1 MARYNPYGSRIAQPE
16 MIDTGDVPYISY
28 QSENFLPMVLQGMG
42 EMQKRYD
49 IAQSAMAKYL
59 EENAALKARGADYQN
74 VMNRLDEELAN
85 IKSTVKDTYGGD
97 YGAAVNEVVKRLGK
111 ARGIYHQAQQEYER
125 ALPYEQVMAKLQ
137 REGKLLFTPD
147 AQGNIVDPRT
157 QVAFDERGNYT
168 PVDYNRFREQSDYVK
183 EAQPLV
189 EKVNKLIKEDPTW
202 RSKYGYLG
210 AVTLQG
216 LNALDKGDLD
226 KLVESYAP
234 IFEKETTYNIDPKY
248 RGMTSKD
255 FLKSTIE
262 SLATRGEKADWMKDW
277 MGEKE
282 YDRQR
287 KLEELGKR
295 NVFGPIVGNRAAKNE
310 LLQGLP
316 NYQPLS

>member
-1 MARYNPYGSRIAQPE
+1 
-16 MIDTGDVPYISY
+16 
-28 QSENFLPMVLQGMG
+28 
-42 EMQKRYD
+42 
-49 IAQSAMAKYL
+49 MAKRTY
-59 EENAALKARGADYQN
+59 D
-74 VMNRLDEELAN
+74 
-85 IKSTVKDTYGGD
+85 IKSTAKDTYGGD

-125 ALPYEQVMAKLQ
+125 ALPYEQEMAKLQ
-137 REGKLLFTPD
+137 SQGKLLFTPD

-157 QVAFDERGNYT
+157 QAAFDERGNYT

-210 AVTLQG
+210 AFTLQG

-248 RGMTSKD
+248 RGITSKD

-277 MGEKE
+277 IYEH
-282 YDRQR
+282 Q
-287 KLEELGKR
+287 LESSKK
-295 NVFGPIVGNRAAKNE
+295 VPTI
-310 LLQGLP
+310 
-316 NYQPLS
+316 S

>member
-28 QSENFLPMVLQGMG
+28 QSEYFLPMVSQGMG

-49 IAQSAMAKYL
+49 IAQSAMAKYI
-59 EENAALKARGADYQN
+59 EENAALKTRGADYQN

-85 IKSTVKDTYGGD
+85 IKATVKDTYGGD

-125 ALPYEQVMAKLQ
+125 ALPYEQEMAKLQ
-137 REGKLLFTPD
+137 SQGKLLFTPD

-168 PVDYNRFREQSDYVK
+168 PVDYNRFREQSDYDKEIAIKFGAAKDVITQKLAEKSKIPGYYEFVKTKGPGALSENDWKDILSDEDVK
-183 EAQPLV
+183 EFV
-189 EKVNKLIKEDPTW
+189 
-202 RSKYGYLG
+202 
-210 AVTLQG
+210 
-216 LNALDKGDLD
+216 
-226 KLVESYAP
+226 
-234 IFEKETTYNIDPKY
+234 KETTYSIDPSKTGIDPKQY
-248 RGMTSKD
+248 IKD
-255 FLKSTIE
+255 KINSMW
-262 SLATRGEKADWMKDW
+262 ATQQDSDFQKDW

-295 NVFGPIVGNRAAKNE
+295 NVFGPIVENRAAKNE

-316 NYQPLS
+316 NYQN